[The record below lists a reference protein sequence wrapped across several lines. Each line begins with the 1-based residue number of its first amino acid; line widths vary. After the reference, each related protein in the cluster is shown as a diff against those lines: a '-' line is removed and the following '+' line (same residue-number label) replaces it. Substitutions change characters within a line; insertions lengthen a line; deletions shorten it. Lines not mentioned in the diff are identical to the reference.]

1 MNETQTNETRVEEKQ
16 EVVEEK
22 NSSFKELMQKNVS
35 TLIGGILIGGVTL
48 IFLLTLLIIW
58 LAK

>member
-1 MNETQTNETRVEEKQ
+1 MNETQVKETQVEEK
-16 EVVEEK
+16 EELKEEK
-22 NSSFKELMQKNVS
+22 ENSFKDLMLKKVS
-35 TLIGGILIGGVTL
+35 TLVGRILIGGVTL

>member
-1 MNETQTNETRVEEKQ
+1 MNETQVEEK
-16 EVVEEK
+16 EELKEEK
-22 NSSFKELMQKNVS
+22 ENSFKDLMLKKVS
-35 TLIGGILIGGVTL
+35 TLVGGILIGGVTL